1 MKPLQYVCNYFAF
14 CRDVLS
20 VEPLLGIIYSSDMH
34 FLFLFQG
41 PVGAVGPAGAFGP
54 RGLAVSLISKYA
66 TPLMQEEKTRFIN
79 KNSWLCS
86 RYGPKK

>member
-1 MKPLQYVCNYFAF
+1 
-14 CRDVLS
+14 
-20 VEPLLGIIYSSDMH
+20 MH

-79 KNSWLCS
+79 KNS
-86 RYGPKK
+86 